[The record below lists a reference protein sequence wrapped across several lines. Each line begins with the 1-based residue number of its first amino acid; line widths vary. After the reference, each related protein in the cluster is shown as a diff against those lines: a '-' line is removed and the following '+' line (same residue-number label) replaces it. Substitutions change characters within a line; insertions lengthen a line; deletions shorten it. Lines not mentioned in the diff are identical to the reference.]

1 MIIKLATIFNVP
13 AQQQAAIAAKSNF
26 YPKHLETKVK
36 NFHPASTSSNAPL
49 IENAKQQATSG
60 IPKTKWW
67 AKMEKAQLN

>member
-13 AQQQAAIAAKSNF
+13 ASQQVVAAKSNF
-26 YPKHLETKVK
+26 SPKHLESVVK
-36 NFHPASTSSNAPL
+36 KFHPASTSSNAPL

-67 AKMEKAQLN
+67 AKMQKAQLN